1 PSTRILPKR
10 RGPLSG
16 ASLSVPKGK
25 LDRLDV
31 RGLSALWALH
41 DLELNSLTLGQRLV
55 PLLRDGGE
63 VNEDVLATLTLDE
76 SVALLVRKPLHGAL
90 SQATSSF
97 NTCDG
102 PGTEPPLLIQRAEC
116 NSDAGERKLP
126 APVAS

>member
-1 PSTRILPKR
+1 M
-10 RGPLSG
+10 
-16 ASLSVPKGK
+16 VPKGK

-31 RGLSALWALH
+31 RGLSALGALH

-63 VNEDVLATLTLDE
+63 VDEHVLATLTLDE

-97 NTCDG
+97 KTCDG
-102 PGTEPPLLIQRAEC
+102 PGTEPTLLIQRPEC
-116 NSDAGERKLP
+116 NSDARERKLL
-126 APVAS
+126 APVASRPHRVPE

>member
-1 PSTRILPKR
+1 MAIDSNPRKR

-31 RGLSALWALH
+31 RGLSALGALH

-63 VNEDVLATLTLDE
+63 MDEDILATLTLDE

-90 SQATSSF
+90 SQTTSSF
-97 NTCDG
+97 KTCDG
-102 PGTEPPLLIQRAEC
+102 PGTEPPLLIQRA
-116 NSDAGERKLP
+116 G
-126 APVAS
+126 V